1 MNIRPPRLD
10 RRRALLLAAVLA
22 GCTPVSNSYDVHS
35 ADLSCEEANRMVY
48 AAVIDMNMK
57 VTAFTQ
63 AQPGRPGFLR
73 ATGSDR
79 SGTVSIT
86 CDPGGVVIDPRQ
98 TSMGD
103 RIFERGILLSV
114 TGRAGLSVAHGN
126 VTGRI
131 RPVSAEEGAT
141 SGEDGHGVS
150 PSGGVGLEIEPQHG
164 FSTVLDFD
172 ADVAA
177 AGVLPIKV
185 TIRNGTNRSYQFSPA
200 DLVVRVRGSRASA
213 EPLTPADA
221 AARLVARAGSESAQT
236 QIGNVASARKVIVDR
251 ALKGGKLT
259 PGASASGY
267 VYYPVGDYDR
277 AKLTMTDVS
286 TGEAEGF
293 LVEF

>member
-1 MNIRPPRLD
+1 MKSRSLRTD
-10 RRRALLLAAVLA
+10 RRRVVLLLAILA
-22 GCTPVSNSYDVHS
+22 GCTPVSRSFEVHS
-35 ADLSCEEANRMVY
+35 AELTCDEANRLVY
-48 AAVIDMNMK
+48 AAVTDMKMK

-73 ATGSDR
+73 ASGADR
-79 SGTVSIT
+79 SGDVSIV
-86 CDPGGVVIDPRQ
+86 CDSTGVHIDPRQ

-103 RIFERGILLSV
+103 RIFERGMLLSV
-114 TGRAGLSVAHGN
+114 SGRSGLVLDQGN

-131 RPVSAEEGAT
+131 HPISAEEGEA
-141 SGEDGHGVS
+141 SGGEDQGGPAS
-150 PSGGVGLEIEPQHG
+150 AGVGVEVEPQRG

-185 TIRNGTNRSYQFSPA
+185 TIHNRSNRAYQFSPA
-200 DLVVRVRGSRASA
+200 DLVVRVRGSRATA
-213 EPLTPADA
+213 EPLKAADA
-221 AARLVARAGSESAQT
+221 AARLSVKAGSEGTQT
-236 QIGNVASARKVIVDR
+236 EIGNVASAKKVIVDK
-251 ALKGGKLT
+251 ALKGGKLA